1 MTFNQSEFDIR
12 CEWGEKGVFRL
23 APISDAIIIVDVM
36 SFTTCVEVA
45 VSRGAI
51 IFPYR
56 YRDESAADYARSVDA
71 VLAGH
76 RGKSKYSLSPA
87 SLIDIPEGTR
97 LVLPSP
103 NGSTLT
109 VATGDTPTFAGCLRN
124 CRAVASAA
132 MRCGKRVSVVPAG
145 ERWKDDDSLRPAYED
160 LVGAGAIIHHLEG
173 KFSPESEAAAA
184 AYQHSL
190 SDLTAYLKN
199 CASGKELTE
208 LGYEEDIPT
217 IAELDV
223 SNSVP
228 MLQDGAYVRAE
239 TRLNI
244 NF

>member
-12 CEWGEKGVFRL
+12 CEWGEKGISRL

-51 IFPYR
+51 IFPCR
-56 YRDESAADYARSVDA
+56 YRDESAADYARSVGA
-71 VLAGH
+71 EFAGH

-87 SLIDIPEGTR
+87 SLLDIPEGTR

-109 VATGDTPTFAGCLRN
+109 LSTGDTPTFAGCLRN
-124 CRAVASAA
+124 CKAVAHAA
-132 MRCGKRVSVVPAG
+132 MRCGRRVSVIPAG

-173 KFSPESEAAAA
+173 KRSPESEAAAA
-184 AYQHSL
+184 AYQHSV
-190 SDLTAYLKN
+190 SDLTAFLKN

-208 LGYEEDIPT
+208 LGFEEDIP
-217 IAELDV
+217 IIVELNV
-223 SNSVP
+223 SNSAP
-228 MLQDGAYVRAE
+228 ILQDGAYVK
-239 TRLNI
+239 
-244 NF
+244 